1 MPQTGSFIRC
11 SQVYFKGLFQILGR
25 QTDICFGHIALIFT
39 KQNPAHRH
47 DNGQKYNQKQLSFHK
62 TTLFFKKLGG
72 YIKNQFRITANAFLI
87 KEFSRVPIHLDIL
100 PGRIIIKAIII
111 FHVLRIY
118 RMTNF
123 FFDLT
128 QNNPNCFFL
137 IAGPCVIEDLDTS
150 LGIAKYLKQV
160 TSDLGIPYIFKA
172 SYDKA
177 NRTSIQSFRGPG
189 PERGLE
195 ILKQVKTEL
204 DIPVISDIH
213 LPDQAEKASK
223 VLDIIQ
229 IPAFLCR
236 QTDLILAACRT
247 GKPVNIKKGQFLAPA
262 DCQNIVEKAKSTGNH
277 NIAITERGTC
287 FGYNNLVVDFRS
299 IQILRESGIPVI
311 FDATHSVQ
319 LPGGSGN
326 ASAGERQFV
335 APLARAAVA
344 CGAHGLFMETHPD
357 PDKALCDGPNS
368 IPLDQ
373 MKTLLTHLVK
383 IRNVAGQAL

>member
-1 MPQTGSFIRC
+1 
-11 SQVYFKGLFQILGR
+11 
-25 QTDICFGHIALIFT
+25 
-39 KQNPAHRH
+39 
-47 DNGQKYNQKQLSFHK
+47 
-62 TTLFFKKLGG
+62 
-72 YIKNQFRITANAFLI
+72 
-87 KEFSRVPIHLDIL
+87 
-100 PGRIIIKAIII
+100 
-111 FHVLRIY
+111 
-118 RMTNF
+118 MTNF

-128 QNNPNCFFL
+128 RTKSSGFFL
-137 IAGPCVIEDLDTS
+137 IAGPCVIEDYDTS
-150 LGIAKYLKQV
+150 FSIAKHLKKV
-160 TSDLGIPYIFKA
+160 ALNLGLPYIFKA

-195 ILKQVKTEL
+195 ILQQIKSEL

-213 LPDQAEKASK
+213 LPDQAEKAAH

-236 QTDLILAACRT
+236 QTDLITAACRT
-247 GKPVNIKKGQFLAPA
+247 GKPVNIKKGQFLAPS
-262 DCQNIVEKAKSTGNH
+262 DCKNIVKKAEFTGNQ

-299 IQILRESGIPVI
+299 IQILSEMGLPVI

-319 LPGGSGN
+319 LPGAGNN
-326 ASAGERQFV
+326 ASSGDREFV
-335 APLARAAVA
+335 PTLAKAAVA
-344 CGAHGLFMETHPD
+344 CGVNGIFMETHPE

-373 MKTLLTHLVK
+373 MQDLLTTLVN
-383 IRNVAGQAL
+383 IRKATG